1 MTKIKNLFSS
11 PKKTAATIA
20 CIIVVVALLG
30 TGTVFA
36 ASAIAESSAIGT
48 ENAKNFAFA
57 DAGIDPAS
65 ASNVRA
71 EFDYEH
77 GQFVYDIEFEA
88 ENSEYEYWIKAS
100 DGTVVKKQAE
110 IIAQNGS
117 NAVATAEITLD
128 KAKEIALDDAGLAI
142 TDVTFTK
149 EKLDVD
155 DGISVYDID
164 FYTDNIEYEYE
175 INAVT
180 GAVHSK
186 SKENLKMSI
195 PAAKS
200 ENPSPAATVEPQ
212 ETAPPVQE
220 TESDTQPNQ
229 SSQAGQ
235 QPAQEAVENPQANQ
249 TEAASGDIGADAAK
263 SNALADAGVAASDAT
278 FIKAERDYDDG
289 VPVYDVEFYT
299 SSHEYDYEIDARTGA
314 VRGRDIEAVETASQQ
329 KGNDNSSD
337 IGVEKA
343 KSIALGHAGL
353 SDVTFTKAKLD
364 DEDGQVVYEIEFRKD
379 GMEYDYTILA
389 ADGSILEYDSE
400 WDD

>member
-1 MTKIKNLFSS
+1 MTKLKNLFSS

-20 CIIVVVALLG
+20 CIIAVAALLG

-57 DAGIDPAS
+57 DAGIDPVS

-71 EFDYEH
+71 EFEYEH
-77 GQFVYDIEFEA
+77 GQFVYDIEFESG
-88 ENSEYEYWIKAS
+88 NSEYEYWIKAS

-117 NAVATAEITLD
+117 NVVATAEITRD
-128 KAKEIALDDAGLAI
+128 KAKNIALDDAGLAI

-164 FYTDNIEYEYE
+164 FYADNMEYEYE

-186 SKENLKMSI
+186 SKETLETSI

-200 ENPSPAATVEPQ
+200 ENPAPVATVEPQ
-212 ETAPPVQE
+212 ETAPSVQE
-220 TESDTQPNQ
+220 TGSNTQSNQ
-229 SSQAGQ
+229 SSQASQ
-235 QPAQEAVENPQANQ
+235 QPAQEAAENPQANQ
-249 TEAASGDIGADAAK
+249 SEAASGDIGAEAAK

-278 FIKAERDYDDG
+278 FIKAEPDYDDG
-289 VPVYDVEFYT
+289 VPIYDVEFYT
-299 SSHEYDYEIDARTGA
+299 ASHEYDYEIDARTGA
-314 VRGRDIEAVETASQQ
+314 VRGKDIEAVETASQQ
-329 KGNDNSSD
+329 QGNTNGSD

-364 DEDGQVVYEIEFRKD
+364 HEDGQVVYEIEFRKA